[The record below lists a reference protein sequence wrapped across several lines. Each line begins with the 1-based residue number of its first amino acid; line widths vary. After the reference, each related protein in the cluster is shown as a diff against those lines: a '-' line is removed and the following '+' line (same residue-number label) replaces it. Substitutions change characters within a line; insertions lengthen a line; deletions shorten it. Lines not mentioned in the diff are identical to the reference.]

1 LSQIADLSK
10 PLVLVTGATGAIGP
24 CVVQTLV
31 QAGFRIRAFSY
42 DAPAV
47 GTFQQRV
54 EVLVGDVTDQV
65 AVQSV
70 MQGVDAVIHMAAL
83 LHIVN
88 PPPELREKY
97 ERVNIGGT
105 AVVVEAAIKAG
116 VKRVVLFSTIAVH
129 GPSGGCV
136 LNETSQT
143 YPDTFYAQTKCAAEQ
158 IVLNARDEEGHAM
171 GTVLRLGAVYGSRI
185 KGNYERLTR
194 ALAGNRFI
202 SVGSNLG
209 TRSKFLKK
217 FGHVPRL
224 PFIPIGS
231 GLNRR
236 TLVYDKDV
244 GRAAALA
251 VSHPAAAGR
260 IFNVTDGEYH
270 TMNEIIESICSA
282 LGRKAPRLSLPIG
295 STRTLAGIV
304 DKVSRGIVGTRSRI
318 LANSGHVPT
327 IPLAIQAM
335 LDKYTED
342 IAVDGSLIR
351 KELGFVPQ
359 YDLQAGW
366 EETIREMRRA
376 GEL

>member
-1 LSQIADLSK
+1 MILI
-10 PLVLVTGATGAIGP
+10 TGATGAIAP
-24 CVVQTLV
+24 RVVSALY
-31 QAGFRIRAFSY
+31 QAGYRIRTLSV
-42 DAPAV
+42 DAPKGSV
-47 GTFQQRV
+47 FPQGI
-54 EVLVGDVTDQV
+54 EVLIGDVTDEA
-65 AVQSV
+65 AVQSA
-70 MQGVDAVIHMAAL
+70 MQGVDVVVHMAAL

-88 PPPELREKY
+88 PPPEMREKY
-97 ERVNIGGT
+97 ERINVGGT
-105 AVVVEAAIKAG
+105 AAAVEAAIKTG
-116 VKRVVLFSTIAVH
+116 VRRVVLFSTIAVY
-129 GPSGGCV
+129 GPSDGLV
-136 LNETSQT
+136 LNEISPAH
-143 YPDTFYAQTKCAAEQ
+143 PDTFYAQTKHAAEE
-158 IVLNARDEEGHAM
+158 IVLNARGADGQAL

-194 ALAGNRFI
+194 ALAHR
-202 SVGSNLG
+202 
-209 TRSKFLKK
+209 R
-217 FGHVPRL
+217 
-224 PFIPIGS
+224 FIPIGS

-282 LGRKAPRLSLPIG
+282 LGRKPPRLSLPIG

-304 DKVSRGIVGTRSRI
+304 DKVSKGIVGTRSRI

-335 LDKYTED
+335 LAKYTED
-342 IAVDGSLIR
+342 IAVDGSFIR
-351 KELGFVPQ
+351 KELGFMPQ
-359 YDLQAGW
+359 YDLKAGW
-366 EETIREMRRA
+366 EEAIREMRRA